1 MYNFLCIILVA
12 VVTFLLLRVMSDWV
26 WCQCFELDV
35 MRGQL
40 LQLMFINSSPPSA
53 AYMHL

>member
-1 MYNFLCIILVA
+1 MYNFLCIILVP

-26 WCQCFELDV
+26 WFQCFELDV